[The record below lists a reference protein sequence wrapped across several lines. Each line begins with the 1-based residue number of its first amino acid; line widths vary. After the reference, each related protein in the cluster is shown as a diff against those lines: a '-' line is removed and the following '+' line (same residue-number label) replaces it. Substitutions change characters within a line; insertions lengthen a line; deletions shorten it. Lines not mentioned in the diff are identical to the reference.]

1 MIPLVAALLAAAV
14 VAVLHMLFLVY
25 MTVGGF
31 LALYRFHWI
40 WPSIGVTV
48 YSVYV
53 TLTDFTCPVTR
64 LEKWLL
70 EAGGRTPYEGSFT
83 AHYLRGELYPP
94 EFETLIWLG
103 AMALSVSAYVLVF
116 VLVFARRWRSD
127 RAEDVAVVG

>member
-1 MIPLVAALLAAAV
+1 MIPLVAALVAAAV

-48 YSVYV
+48 YSFYV

-70 EAGGRTPYEGSFT
+70 AAGGRTPYEGSFT

-94 EFETLIWLG
+94 EFETAIWLG
-103 AMALSVSAYVLVF
+103 AMALSVSAYVLV
-116 VLVFARRWRSD
+116 LARRWGSD
-127 RAEDVAVVG
+127 RRSEDVAVAG

>member
-1 MIPLVAALLAAAV
+1 MIAIVAALVAAAV

-31 LALYRFHWI
+31 LALYRFHFI

-70 EAGGRTPYEGSFT
+70 AAGGRTPYEGSFT

-94 EFETLIWLG
+94 EFEALIWLG
-103 AMALSVSAYVLVF
+103 AMALSVSAYVLV
-116 VLVFARRWRSD
+116 LTRRWRSD
-127 RAEDVAVVG
+127 RVEDVAVVG